1 MSRPR
6 GAIYV
11 ATSCG
16 THLLLAHVDNDHY
29 RRWSLQVQAQPA
41 TKQSRSPVSH
51 YVYKISMFALKWF
64 FKYSYQFIF
73 STVLFHFVEHLC
85 NMGVCSSDIR
95 HNNEQK
101 ISDEVLCEDL
111 HLFWERLSLL
121 SHGYVDKLANVAF
134 KTRI

>member
-16 THLLLAHVDNDHY
+16 TVSQIAHVDNDHY

-51 YVYKISMFALKWF
+51 CVYKISMFALKFF
-64 FKYSYQFIF
+64 FKIF
-73 STVLFHFVEHLC
+73 LPVYLFYCSFPLC
-85 NMGVCSSDIR
+85 GALV
-95 HNNEQK
+95 
-101 ISDEVLCEDL
+101 
-111 HLFWERLSLL
+111 
-121 SHGYVDKLANVAF
+121 
-134 KTRI
+134 